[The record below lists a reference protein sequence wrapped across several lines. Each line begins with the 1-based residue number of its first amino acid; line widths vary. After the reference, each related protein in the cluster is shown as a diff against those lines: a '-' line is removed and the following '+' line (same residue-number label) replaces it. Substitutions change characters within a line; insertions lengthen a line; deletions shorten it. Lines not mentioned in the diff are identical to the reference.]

1 MIVYFYF
8 LFLFSCW
15 NLESDCIDLQELRK
29 KEKFENE
36 KAMSLAQNDL
46 SNLADE
52 ARLRHTEYSEQ
63 LTKSTHEY
71 QEQLHSR
78 DEQYVKLQ
86 DDYRSLH
93 ALLQRV
99 QVEQSEQV
107 SIFDA
112 ERKKYGKCTRWRQ
125 EVVMVGGDGGSCF
138 FYRFIVAVPFH

>member
-1 MIVYFYF
+1 MEP
-8 LFLFSCW
+8 LK
-15 NLESDCIDLQELRK
+15 SDCIDLQELRK
-29 KEKFENE
+29 NEKFENE

-63 LTKSTHEY
+63 LTNSTHEY

-112 ERKKYGKCTRWRQ
+112 ERKKYGKCTR
-125 EVVMVGGDGGSCF
+125 
-138 FYRFIVAVPFH
+138 

>member
-1 MIVYFYF
+1 MKNRGHQGWLPFKIRLIVIVYFYF

-29 KEKFENE
+29 NEKFENE

-93 ALLQRV
+93 ALL
-99 QVEQSEQV
+99 
-107 SIFDA
+107 
-112 ERKKYGKCTRWRQ
+112 
-125 EVVMVGGDGGSCF
+125 
-138 FYRFIVAVPFH
+138 